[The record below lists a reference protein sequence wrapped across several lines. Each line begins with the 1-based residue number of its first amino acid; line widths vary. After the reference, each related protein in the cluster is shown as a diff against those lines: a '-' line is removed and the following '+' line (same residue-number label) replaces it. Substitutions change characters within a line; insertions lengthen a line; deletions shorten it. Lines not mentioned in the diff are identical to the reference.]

1 MKGKLFKL
9 AARLSAV
16 LCVAALALSFRSH
29 WRGDRLRYSREN
41 WTASLT
47 SDDGVIRAA
56 YTTSAGP
63 NRRVQPGWSFS
74 SYAASRTSVSFDG
87 TAYEGFGHGVSRF
100 QLPGGGAPMEVRRWW
115 APHWAFILT
124 AAILPAVYAVRRRL
138 AQQRADEVPRC
149 SACGHDLTGSPDRC
163 PQCGATPAAEADGEG
178 AE

>member
-1 MKGKLFKL
+1 MKGKLFKF
-9 AARLSAV
+9 AARLSTV
-16 LCVAALALSFRSH
+16 LCVAALALSLRSH

-56 YTTSAGP
+56 YTTSAGR
-63 NRRVQPGWSFS
+63 NRRVQPGWNFS

-87 TAYEGFGHGVSRF
+87 TAYEGFGHARSRF

-115 APHWAFILT
+115 APHWAFILA

-138 AQQRADEVPRC
+138 AQQRADEAPRC
-149 SACGHDLTGSPDRC
+149 PACGHDLTGTPDRC
-163 PQCGATPAAEADGEG
+163 PQCGSTPAAEGEG
-178 AE
+178 AG